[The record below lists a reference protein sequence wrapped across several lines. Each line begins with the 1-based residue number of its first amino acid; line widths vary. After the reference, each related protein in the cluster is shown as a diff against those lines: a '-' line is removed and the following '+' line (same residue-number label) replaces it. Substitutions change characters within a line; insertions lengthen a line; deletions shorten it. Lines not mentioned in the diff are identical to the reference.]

1 MALVEVAQGVLA
13 LVVLKMVAVVVVVVL
28 LLGAFNLGTVEVHV
42 VS

>member
-1 MALVEVAQGVLA
+1 MALVEAARGVLA

-28 LLGAFNLGTVEVHV
+28 LLGAFNLGAVEVHV